1 LNLDIQTNKT
11 TNKGKGK
18 KRKEK
23 KRKVRNMSKT
33 SSKTSSK
40 TAAAKAKAE
49 AKATKAN
56 AKALQVALFADPS
69 DEIVEVKID
78 DEIKSYTKLPD
89 YVLGNLTKEG
99 NEAILLMKGMGIPG
113 EDAAKKILEGFLE
126 KQSEM
131 KDELVK
137 QIEKEIKEEKFHE
150 VVHAVGRGKYMY
162 AKFVDVDGFQSLVDQ
177 KKFNSERACRQ
188 WLKVKKI
195 RGLI

>member
-1 LNLDIQTNKT
+1 
-11 TNKGKGK
+11 
-18 KRKEK
+18 
-23 KRKVRNMSKT
+23 MSKT
-33 SSKTSSK
+33 SSKDRSK
-40 TAAAKAKAE
+40 TASKAKAKAKAD
-49 AKATKAN
+49 AKTAKAN

-69 DEIVEVKID
+69 EEVKID
-78 DEIKSYTKLPD
+78 AEIKSYTNLPD
-89 YVLGNLTKEG
+89 EVLGNLTKEG

-126 KQSEM
+126 KQAEM

-150 VVHAVGRGKYMY
+150 VVRAVGRDKYMY

-177 KKFNSERACRQ
+177 KEFNSERACRQ